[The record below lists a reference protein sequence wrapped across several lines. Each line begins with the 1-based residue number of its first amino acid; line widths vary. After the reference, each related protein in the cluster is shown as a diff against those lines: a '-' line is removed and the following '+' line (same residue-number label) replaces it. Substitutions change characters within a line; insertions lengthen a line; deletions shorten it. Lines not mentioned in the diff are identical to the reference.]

1 MRRHV
6 EFVNIHMDWSF
17 TMLVGTLNDNYTVWW
32 AICHIIS
39 IGTSFKSMSPK
50 QLMWCTHTAGQET
63 IVTRIQL
70 PGIDV
75 TCQVIYGDLEKY
87 RREPLLPNIDNEN
100 ASNSNSNVLTSILFV
115 HFEWKGAFKKK
126 RKETPEKGLNKLT
139 AVFKMKT
146 TLAVFMNL
154 THLWLTQ
161 RNLYSWDM
169 IFSCIKLKWCQSKMM
184 DKYVTK

>member
-1 MRRHV
+1 MWKWWSKKDIHKWNEQPLPNKSWKKMRWHV

-50 QLMWCTHTAGQET
+50 QLMWCTHTAGQDT

-87 RREPLLPNIDNEN
+87 GPEPLLPNIDNEN
-100 ASNSNSNVLTSILFV
+100 ASNSNVLTVVGFFIFVSTCIL
-115 HFEWKGAFKKK
+115 E
-126 RKETPEKGLNKLT
+126 R
-139 AVFKMKT
+139 VF
-146 TLAVFMNL
+146 F
-154 THLWLTQ
+154 HLEGMCSD
-161 RNLYSWDM
+161 Y
-169 IFSCIKLKWCQSKMM
+169 K
-184 DKYVTK
+184 